1 MTHVAIWRKLWRTRA
16 MLLLAGLAGVVAAL
30 AAVGGAAG
38 QSRARLVPI
47 GAGYE
52 SDTLELFAA
61 QAAAHDSDGVVTIR
75 VLPITY
81 HLNPYSIGGNVR
93 RSNLELAQGRADQI
107 GEACVAVAAA
117 GQTCMSSVVDI
128 QIRRDALD
136 PTHVAQL
143 GPEVDGFYILGGDQ
157 TVAMRVVAN
166 TPTEAALA
174 AGYEAGAAVGGNSA
188 GAAVISRYMIGGYLG
203 DNFAWHGLH
212 QGALDMW
219 YGSDEAE
226 TRGLIFG
233 LQEAVIDQH
242 VLERGRTARLIQAM
256 VEKPGD
262 KLAVGFDWGTAGVID
277 ESLVVRD
284 ITGWYA
290 AIALDG
296 ETYGAAAGAQ
306 YLGSDPAILDIH
318 DVAFHILP
326 PGPYAYDLAARQP
339 WVDGAAQPAPDISGR
354 NFDAL
359 LAPAGAGALYVSGD
373 LSVATRGAVMAEFVA
388 AANAADGPTIVLSAG
403 PRTRAADGWGR
414 YWRNRLRGMGLDE
427 RPALLTLTPTT
438 DQAALAAQLAG
449 AGAIFFTGNDA
460 ALMAELVAAM
470 QAAGT
475 DAALRDWWL
484 GGGVLLADRAA
495 AAAVGAAMSAEQT
508 PTSDNVEYQSS
519 DSFLADYV
527 NIKPGLGLL
536 PAVFEPRPLY
546 DYLYGRM
553 VSHVMAAPQTL
564 VVGVERGAAL
574 RVTPDAV
581 TVIGDEA
588 ALLLDGRYATTL
600 AVGDNEAF
608 AATWL
613 LLDTFAPGG
622 VLAE

>member
-1 MTHVAIWRKLWRTRA
+1 MPDVIWRSLRRARALLW
-16 MLLLAGLAGVVAAL
+16 LAGVAVAL

-38 QSRARLVPI
+38 QNPTRLVPI

-52 SDTLELFAA
+52 ADTLELFAA
-61 QAAAHDSDGVVTIR
+61 QAAAYSPDAVITIR

-81 HLNPYSIGGNVR
+81 HTNADTISKAQR
-93 RSNLELAQGRADQI
+93 RANLELAQTRADQI
-107 GEACVAVAAA
+107 AEACAAVAAA
-117 GQTCMSSVVDI
+117 GQTCVSTVVDI
-128 QIRRDALD
+128 QIRADALD
-136 PTHVAQL
+136 PARVAQL

-166 TPTEAALA
+166 TPTEEALA
-174 AGYEAGAAVGGNSA
+174 AGYANGAAVGGNSA

-212 QGALDMW
+212 QGALDLW
-219 YGSDEAE
+219 YGPDDAA

-242 VLERGRTARLIQAM
+242 VLERGRTARLLQAM

-277 ESLVVRD
+277 ENLVVRD
-284 ITGWYA
+284 VTGWYA
-290 AIALDG
+290 AVALDG

-318 DVAFHILP
+318 DVAFHVLP

-339 WVDGAAQPAPDISGR
+339 WVDGAPQAAPDISGR
-354 NFDAL
+354 TFDAL
-359 LAPAGAGALYVSGD
+359 LAPTGAGTLFVSGD
-373 LSVATRGAVMAEFVA
+373 LSPATRGAVMAEFVA

-414 YWRNRLRGMGLDE
+414 YWRNRLRNMGLDA
-427 RPALLTLTPTT
+427 RPTLITLTPGI
-438 DQAALAAQLAG
+438 DQAALAAQLAD

-460 ALMAELVAAM
+460 ALMAALVAEM
-470 QAAGT
+470 RAAGT
-475 DAALRDWWL
+475 DAALRDWWQ

-495 AAAVGAAMSAEQT
+495 AAALGAAMSAEAT

-527 NIKPGLGLL
+527 NIQPGLGLL

-553 VSHVMAAPQTL
+553 VSHVVAAPEWP
-564 VVGVERGAAL
+564 VVGIERGAAL
-574 RVTPDAV
+574 RVSPDAV

-588 ALLLDGRYATTL
+588 ALVLDSRYAATL
-600 AVGDNEAF
+600 ATGDNDAF

-613 LLDTFAPGG
+613 LLDTFAPGSA
-622 VLAE
+622 LAE

>member
-1 MTHVAIWRKLWRTRA
+1 MPDVIWRSLRRARALLW
-16 MLLLAGLAGVVAAL
+16 LAGVAVAL

-38 QSRARLVPI
+38 QNPTRLVPI

-52 SDTLELFAA
+52 ADTLELFAA
-61 QAAAHDSDGVVTIR
+61 QAAAYSPDAVVTIR

-81 HLNPYSIGGNVR
+81 HTNADTISKAQR
-93 RSNLELAQGRADQI
+93 RANLELAQTRADQI
-107 GEACVAVAAA
+107 AEACAAVAAA
-117 GQTCMSSVVDI
+117 GQTCVSTVVDI
-128 QIRRDALD
+128 QIRADALD
-136 PTHVAQL
+136 PARVAQL

-166 TPTEAALA
+166 TPTEEALA
-174 AGYEAGAAVGGNSA
+174 AGYANGAAVGGNSA
-188 GAAVISRYMIGGYLG
+188 GAAVLSRYMIGGYLG

-212 QGALDMW
+212 QGALEPW
-219 YGSDEAE
+219 YGPGAAA

-242 VLERGRTARLIQAM
+242 VLERGRTARLLQAM

-277 ESLVVRD
+277 ENLVVRD
-284 ITGWYA
+284 VTGWYA
-290 AIALDG
+290 AVALDG

-318 DVAFHILP
+318 DVAFHVLP

-339 WVDGAAQPAPDISGR
+339 WVDGAPQAAPDISGR
-354 NFDAL
+354 TFDAL
-359 LAPAGAGALYVSGD
+359 LAPTGAGTLFVSGD
-373 LSVATRGAVMAEFVA
+373 LSPATRGAVMAEFVA

-414 YWRNRLRGMGLDE
+414 YWRNRLRNMGLDA
-427 RPALLTLTPTT
+427 RPTLITLTPGI
-438 DQAALAAQLAG
+438 DQAALAAQLAD

-460 ALMAELVAAM
+460 ALMAALVAEM
-470 QAAGT
+470 RAAGT
-475 DAALRDWWL
+475 DAALRDWWQ

-495 AAAVGAAMSAEQT
+495 AAALGAAMSAEAT

-527 NIKPGLGLL
+527 NIQPGLGLL

-553 VSHVMAAPQTL
+553 VSHVVAAPEWP
-564 VVGVERGAAL
+564 VVGIERGAAL
-574 RVTPDAV
+574 RVSPDAV

-588 ALLLDGRYATTL
+588 ALVLDGRYAATL
-600 AVGDNEAF
+600 ATGDNDAF

-613 LLDTFAPGG
+613 LLDTFAPGSA
-622 VLAE
+622 LAE

>member
-1 MTHVAIWRKLWRTRA
+1 MPDVIWRSLRRARALLW
-16 MLLLAGLAGVVAAL
+16 LAGVAVAL

-38 QSRARLVPI
+38 QNPTRLVPI

-52 SDTLELFAA
+52 ADTLELFAA
-61 QAAAHDSDGVVTIR
+61 QAAAYSPDAVVTIR

-81 HLNPYSIGGNVR
+81 HTNADTISKAQR
-93 RSNLELAQGRADQI
+93 RANLELAQTRADQI
-107 GEACVAVAAA
+107 AEACAAVAAA
-117 GQTCMSSVVDI
+117 GQTCVSTVVDI
-128 QIRRDALD
+128 QIRADALD
-136 PTHVAQL
+136 PARVAQL

-166 TPTEAALA
+166 TPTEEALA
-174 AGYEAGAAVGGNSA
+174 AGYANGAAVGGNSA

-212 QGALDMW
+212 QGALDLW
-219 YGSDEAE
+219 YGPDDAA

-242 VLERGRTARLIQAM
+242 VLERGRTARLLQAM

-277 ESLVVRD
+277 ENLVVRD
-284 ITGWYA
+284 VTGWYA
-290 AIALDG
+290 AVALDG

-318 DVAFHILP
+318 DVAFHVLP

-339 WVDGAAQPAPDISGR
+339 WVDGAPQAAPDISGR
-354 NFDAL
+354 TFDAL
-359 LAPAGAGALYVSGD
+359 LAPTGAGTLFVSGD
-373 LSVATRGAVMAEFVA
+373 LSPATRGAVMAEFVA

-414 YWRNRLRGMGLDE
+414 YWRNRLRNMGLDA
-427 RPALLTLTPTT
+427 RPTLITLTPGI
-438 DQAALAAQLAG
+438 DQAALAAQLAD

-460 ALMAELVAAM
+460 ALMAALVAEM
-470 QAAGT
+470 RAAGT
-475 DAALRDWWL
+475 DAALRDWWQ

-495 AAAVGAAMSAEQT
+495 AAALGAAMSAEAT

-527 NIKPGLGLL
+527 NIQPGLGLL

-553 VSHVMAAPQTL
+553 VSHVVAAPEWP
-564 VVGVERGAAL
+564 VVGIERGAAL
-574 RVTPDAV
+574 RVSPDAV

-588 ALLLDGRYATTL
+588 ALVLDGRYAATL
-600 AVGDNEAF
+600 ATGDNDAF

-613 LLDTFAPGG
+613 LLDTFAPGSA
-622 VLAE
+622 LAE

>member
-1 MTHVAIWRKLWRTRA
+1 MPDVIWRSLRRARALLW
-16 MLLLAGLAGVVAAL
+16 LAGVVVAL

-38 QSRARLVPI
+38 QNPTRLVPI

-52 SDTLELFAA
+52 ADTLELFAA
-61 QAAAHDSDGVVTIR
+61 QAAAFSPDAVVTIR

-81 HLNPYSIGGNVR
+81 HTNADTISKAQR
-93 RSNLELAQGRADQI
+93 RANLELAQTRADQI
-107 GEACVAVAAA
+107 AEACAAVAAA
-117 GQTCMSSVVDI
+117 GQTCVSTVVDI
-128 QIRRDALD
+128 QIRADALD
-136 PTHVAQL
+136 PARVAQL

-166 TPTEAALA
+166 TPTEEALA
-174 AGYEAGAAVGGNSA
+174 AGYANGAAVGGNSA

-212 QGALDMW
+212 QGALDLW
-219 YGSDEAE
+219 YGPDDAA

-242 VLERGRTARLIQAM
+242 VLERGRTARLLQAM

-277 ESLVVRD
+277 ENLVVRD
-284 ITGWYA
+284 VTGWYA
-290 AIALDG
+290 AVALDG

-318 DVAFHILP
+318 DVAFHVLP

-339 WVDGAAQPAPDISGR
+339 WVDGAPQAAPDISGR
-354 NFDAL
+354 TFDAL
-359 LAPAGAGALYVSGD
+359 LAPTGAGTLFVSGD
-373 LSVATRGAVMAEFVA
+373 LSPATRGAVMAEFVA

-414 YWRNRLRGMGLDE
+414 YWRNRLRNMGLDA
-427 RPALLTLTPTT
+427 RPTLITLTPGI
-438 DQAALAAQLAG
+438 DQAALAAQLAD

-460 ALMAELVAAM
+460 ALMAALVAEM
-470 QAAGT
+470 RAAGT
-475 DAALRDWWL
+475 DAALRDWWQ

-495 AAAVGAAMSAEQT
+495 AAALGAAMSAEAT

-527 NIKPGLGLL
+527 NIQPGLGLL

-553 VSHVMAAPQTL
+553 VSHVVAAPEWP
-564 VVGVERGAAL
+564 VVGIERGAAL
-574 RVTPDAV
+574 RVSPDAV

-588 ALLLDGRYATTL
+588 ALVLDGRYAATL
-600 AVGDNEAF
+600 ATGDNNAF

-613 LLDTFAPGG
+613 LLDTFAPGSA
-622 VLAE
+622 LAE

>member
-1 MTHVAIWRKLWRTRA
+1 MTHLAIWRNLWRSRA
-16 MLLLAGLAGVVAAL
+16 LPLLAGLAALVIAL
-30 AAVGGAAG
+30 ALVGGAAG
-38 QSRARLVPI
+38 QDTTRLVPI

-52 SDTLELFAA
+52 SDTLELFGT

-81 HLNPYSIGGNVR
+81 HVDPYAIGGLAR
-93 RSNLELAQGRADQI
+93 RANLELAQGRADQI
-107 GEACVAVAAA
+107 GEACAAVAAA
-117 GQTCMSSVVDI
+117 GQTCVSTVVDI

-136 PTHVAQL
+136 PARVAEL
-143 GPEVDGFYILGGDQ
+143 GAEVDGFYILGGDQ

-166 TPTEAALA
+166 TPTEAALT
-174 AGYEAGAAVGGNSA
+174 AGYAAGAAVGGNSA

-212 QGALDMW
+212 QGALDLW
-219 YGSDEAE
+219 YGPDEVE

-284 ITGWYA
+284 VTGWYA

-306 YLGSDPAILDIH
+306 YLGSDPTILDIH
-318 DVAFHILP
+318 DVAFHVLP

-339 WVDGAAQPAPDISGR
+339 WVDGAPQPAPDIAGR
-354 NFDAL
+354 HFDTL

-373 LSVATRGAVMAEFVA
+373 LSSATRGAVMAEFVA
-388 AANAADGPTIVLSAG
+388 AANAADGPTVVLSAG

-427 RPALLTLTPTT
+427 RPVLLTLTPAT
-438 DQAALAAQLAG
+438 DQAALAAQLAD

-470 QAAGT
+470 QAART
-475 DAALRDWWL
+475 DVVLRDWWL
-484 GGGVLLADRAA
+484 AGGVLLADRAA
-495 AAAVGAAMSAEQT
+495 AAAVGTAMSAEQT

-527 NIKPGLGLL
+527 NIQPGLGLL

-553 VSHVMAAPQTL
+553 VSHVMAAPETP
-564 VVGVERGAAL
+564 VVGIERGAAL
-574 RVTPDAV
+574 RVTPDAA
-581 TVIGDEA
+581 TLIGSEA
-588 ALLLDGRYATTL
+588 ALVLDGRYATTL

-613 LLDTFAPGG
+613 LLDTFAPGTAL
-622 VLAE
+622 VE

>member
-1 MTHVAIWRKLWRTRA
+1 MPDVIWRSLRRARALLW
-16 MLLLAGLAGVVAAL
+16 LAGVVVAL

-38 QSRARLVPI
+38 QNPTRLVPI

-52 SDTLELFAA
+52 ADTLELFAA
-61 QAAAHDSDGVVTIR
+61 QAAAFSPDAVVTIR

-81 HLNPYSIGGNVR
+81 HTNADTISKAQR
-93 RSNLELAQGRADQI
+93 RANLELAQTRADQI
-107 GEACVAVAAA
+107 AEACAAVAAA
-117 GQTCMSSVVDI
+117 GQTCVSTVVDI
-128 QIRRDALD
+128 QIRADALD
-136 PTHVAQL
+136 PARVAQL

-166 TPTEAALA
+166 TPTEEALA
-174 AGYEAGAAVGGNSA
+174 AGYANGAAVGGNSA

-212 QGALDMW
+212 QGALDLW
-219 YGSDEAE
+219 YGPDDAA

-242 VLERGRTARLIQAM
+242 VLERGRTARLLQAM

-277 ESLVVRD
+277 ENLVVRD
-284 ITGWYA
+284 VTGWYA
-290 AIALDG
+290 AVALDG

-318 DVAFHILP
+318 DVAFHVLP

-339 WVDGAAQPAPDISGR
+339 WVDGAPQAAPDISGR
-354 NFDAL
+354 TFDAL
-359 LAPAGAGALYVSGD
+359 LAPTGAGTLFVSGD
-373 LSVATRGAVMAEFVA
+373 LSPATRGAVMAEFVA

-414 YWRNRLRGMGLDE
+414 YWRNRLRNMGLDA
-427 RPALLTLTPTT
+427 RPTLITLTPGI
-438 DQAALAAQLAG
+438 DQAALAAQLAD

-460 ALMAELVAAM
+460 ALMAALVAEM
-470 QAAGT
+470 RAAGT
-475 DAALRDWWL
+475 DAALRDWWR

-495 AAAVGAAMSAEQT
+495 AAALGAAMSAEAT

-527 NIKPGLGLL
+527 NIQPGLGLL

-553 VSHVMAAPQTL
+553 VSHVVAAPEWP
-564 VVGVERGAAL
+564 VVGIERGAAL
-574 RVTPDAV
+574 RVSPDAV

-588 ALLLDGRYATTL
+588 ALVLDGRYAATL
-600 AVGDNEAF
+600 ATGDNNAF

-613 LLDTFAPGG
+613 LLDTFAPGSA
-622 VLAE
+622 LAE

>member
-1 MTHVAIWRKLWRTRA
+1 MPDVIWRSLRRARALLW
-16 MLLLAGLAGVVAAL
+16 LAGVVVAL

-38 QSRARLVPI
+38 QNPTRLVPI

-52 SDTLELFAA
+52 ADTLELFAA
-61 QAAAHDSDGVVTIR
+61 QAAAYSPDAVVTIR

-81 HLNPYSIGGNVR
+81 HTNADTISKAQR
-93 RSNLELAQGRADQI
+93 RANLELAQTRADQI
-107 GEACVAVAAA
+107 AEACAAVAAA
-117 GQTCMSSVVDI
+117 GQTCVSTVVDI
-128 QIRRDALD
+128 QIRADALD
-136 PTHVAQL
+136 PARVAQL

-166 TPTEAALA
+166 TPTEEALA
-174 AGYEAGAAVGGNSA
+174 AGYANGAAVGGNSA

-212 QGALDMW
+212 QGALDLW
-219 YGSDEAE
+219 YGPDDAA

-242 VLERGRTARLIQAM
+242 VLERGRTARLLQAM

-277 ESLVVRD
+277 ENLVVRD
-284 ITGWYA
+284 VTGWYA
-290 AIALDG
+290 AVALDG

-318 DVAFHILP
+318 DVAFHVLP

-339 WVDGAAQPAPDISGR
+339 WVDGAPQAAPDISGR
-354 NFDAL
+354 TFDAL
-359 LAPAGAGALYVSGD
+359 LAPTGAGTLFVSGD
-373 LSVATRGAVMAEFVA
+373 LSPATRGAVMAEFVA

-414 YWRNRLRGMGLDE
+414 YWRNRLRNMGLDA
-427 RPALLTLTPTT
+427 RPTLITLTPGI
-438 DQAALAAQLAG
+438 DQAALAAQLAD

-460 ALMAELVAAM
+460 ALMAALVAEM
-470 QAAGT
+470 RAAGT
-475 DAALRDWWL
+475 DAALRDWWQ

-495 AAAVGAAMSAEQT
+495 AAALGAAMSAEAT

-527 NIKPGLGLL
+527 NIQPGLGLL

-553 VSHVMAAPQTL
+553 VSHVVAAPEWP
-564 VVGVERGAAL
+564 VVGIERGAAL
-574 RVTPDAV
+574 RVSPDAV

-588 ALLLDGRYATTL
+588 ALVLDGRYAATL
-600 AVGDNEAF
+600 ATGDNNAF

-613 LLDTFAPGG
+613 LLDTFAPGSA
-622 VLAE
+622 LAE

>member
-1 MTHVAIWRKLWRTRA
+1 MPDVIWRSLRRARALLW
-16 MLLLAGLAGVVAAL
+16 LAGVAVAL

-38 QSRARLVPI
+38 QNPTRLVPI

-52 SDTLELFAA
+52 ADTLELFAA
-61 QAAAHDSDGVVTIR
+61 QAAAYSPDAVVTIR

-81 HLNPYSIGGNVR
+81 HTNADTISKAQR
-93 RSNLELAQGRADQI
+93 RANLELAQTRADQI
-107 GEACVAVAAA
+107 AEACAAVAAA
-117 GQTCMSSVVDI
+117 GQTCVSTVVDI
-128 QIRRDALD
+128 QIRADALD
-136 PTHVAQL
+136 PARVAQL

-166 TPTEAALA
+166 TPTEEALA
-174 AGYEAGAAVGGNSA
+174 AGYANGAAVGGNSA

-212 QGALDMW
+212 QGALDLW
-219 YGSDEAE
+219 YGPDDAA

-242 VLERGRTARLIQAM
+242 VLERGRTARLLQAM

-277 ESLVVRD
+277 ENLVVRD
-284 ITGWYA
+284 VTGWYA
-290 AIALDG
+290 AVALDG

-318 DVAFHILP
+318 DVAFHVLP

-339 WVDGAAQPAPDISGR
+339 WVDGAPQAAPDISGR
-354 NFDAL
+354 TFDAL
-359 LAPAGAGALYVSGD
+359 LAPTGAGTLFVSGD
-373 LSVATRGAVMAEFVA
+373 LSPATRGAVMAEFVA

-414 YWRNRLRGMGLDE
+414 YWRNRLRNMGLDA
-427 RPALLTLTPTT
+427 RPTLITLTPGI
-438 DQAALAAQLAG
+438 DQAALAAQLAD

-460 ALMAELVAAM
+460 ALMAALVAEM
-470 QAAGT
+470 RAAGT
-475 DAALRDWWL
+475 DAALRDWWQ

-495 AAAVGAAMSAEQT
+495 AAALGAAMSAEAT

-527 NIKPGLGLL
+527 NIQPGLGLL

-553 VSHVMAAPQTL
+553 VSHVVTAPEWP
-564 VVGVERGAAL
+564 VVGIERGAAL
-574 RVTPDAV
+574 RVSPDAV

-588 ALLLDGRYATTL
+588 ALVLDGRYAATL
-600 AVGDNEAF
+600 ATGDNNAF

-613 LLDTFAPGG
+613 LLDTFAPGSA
-622 VLAE
+622 LAE

>member
-1 MTHVAIWRKLWRTRA
+1 MFDVIWRSWRRTRA
-16 MLLLAGLAGVVAAL
+16 LLWLAGLASVAVAL

-38 QSRARLVPI
+38 QSATRLVPI

-52 SDTLELFAA
+52 FDTLALFAA
-61 QAAAHDSDGVVTIR
+61 QAAARDNDGIVTIR

-81 HLNPYSIGGNVR
+81 HTNPTTISDAR
-93 RSNLELAQGRADQI
+93 RQDNLALAQYRADQI
-107 GEACVAVAAA
+107 AEACAAVASAT
-117 GQTCMSSVVDI
+117 QTCESTVVDI
-128 QIRRDALD
+128 QIRSDALD
-136 PTHVAQL
+136 PDRFNQL
-143 GPEVDGFYILGGDQ
+143 SPDVDGYYILGGDQ

-174 AGYEAGAAVGGNSA
+174 AGYATGAAVGGNSA
-188 GAAVISRYMIGGYLG
+188 GAAVVSRYMIGGYLG

-212 QGALDMW
+212 QGALDLW
-219 YGSDEAE
+219 YGSDETE

-277 ESLVVRD
+277 EALVVRD
-284 ITGWYA
+284 VTGWYA

-318 DVAFHILP
+318 DVAFHVLP

-339 WVDGAAQPAPDISGR
+339 WVDGAPQAAPDISGR

-359 LAPAGAGALYVSGD
+359 LAPAGAGTLFVSGD
-373 LSVATRGAVMAEFVA
+373 LSAATRGAVMAEFVA
-388 AANAADGPTIVLSAG
+388 AANAADGPTVVLSAG

-427 RPALLTLTPTT
+427 RPALITLTPGLN
-438 DQAALAAQLAG
+438 QATLAAQLAD

-460 ALMAELVAAM
+460 ALMAGLVAEM
-470 QAAGT
+470 RAAGT

-495 AAAVGAAMSAEQT
+495 AAAVGAAMSAEAT

-519 DSFLADYV
+519 DSFLQDYV
-527 NIKPGLGLL
+527 NIQPGLGLL

-553 VSHVMAAPQTL
+553 VSHVMAAPEL
-564 VVGVERGAAL
+564 PVVGIERGAAL
-574 RVTPDAV
+574 RVSPAAA
-581 TVIGDEA
+581 TVIGNEA
-588 ALLLDGRYATTL
+588 ALVLDGRYAATL
-600 AVGDNEAF
+600 AAGDNDAF

-613 LLDTFAPGG
+613 LLDTFAPGSA
-622 VLAE
+622 LAE

>member
-1 MTHVAIWRKLWRTRA
+1 MPDVIWRSLRRARALLW
-16 MLLLAGLAGVVAAL
+16 LAGVVVAL

-38 QSRARLVPI
+38 QNPTRLVPI

-52 SDTLELFAA
+52 ADTLELFAA
-61 QAAAHDSDGVVTIR
+61 QAAAYSPDAVVTIR

-81 HLNPYSIGGNVR
+81 HTNADTISKAQR
-93 RSNLELAQGRADQI
+93 RANLELAQTRADQI
-107 GEACVAVAAA
+107 AEACAAVAAA
-117 GQTCMSSVVDI
+117 GQTCVSTVVDI
-128 QIRRDALD
+128 QIRADALD
-136 PTHVAQL
+136 PARVAQL

-166 TPTEAALA
+166 TPTEEALA
-174 AGYEAGAAVGGNSA
+174 AGYANGAAVGGNSA

-212 QGALDMW
+212 QDALDLW
-219 YGSDEAE
+219 YGSDETE

-242 VLERGRTARLIQAM
+242 VLERGRTARLLQAM

-277 ESLVVRD
+277 ENLVVRD
-284 ITGWYA
+284 VTGWYA
-290 AIALDG
+290 AVALDG

-318 DVAFHILP
+318 DVAFHVLP

-339 WVDGAAQPAPDISGR
+339 WVDGAPQAAPDISGR
-354 NFDAL
+354 TFDAL
-359 LAPAGAGALYVSGD
+359 LAPTGAGTLFVSGD
-373 LSVATRGAVMAEFVA
+373 LSPATRGAVMAEFVA

-414 YWRNRLRGMGLDE
+414 YWRNRLRNMGLDA
-427 RPALLTLTPTT
+427 RPTLITLTPGI
-438 DQAALAAQLAG
+438 DQAALAAQLAD

-460 ALMAELVAAM
+460 ALMAALVAEM
-470 QAAGT
+470 RAAGT
-475 DAALRDWWL
+475 DAALRDWWR

-495 AAAVGAAMSAEQT
+495 AAALGAAMSAEAT

-527 NIKPGLGLL
+527 NIQPGLGLL

-553 VSHVMAAPQTL
+553 VSHVVAAPEWP
-564 VVGVERGAAL
+564 VVGIERGAAL
-574 RVTPDAV
+574 RVSPDAV

-588 ALLLDGRYATTL
+588 ALVLDGRYAATL
-600 AVGDNEAF
+600 ATGDNDAF

-613 LLDTFAPGG
+613 LLDTFAPGSA
-622 VLAE
+622 LAE